1 MVKKA
6 LVTGSGGLMGA
17 YDAGV
22 LVILGRELGAD
33 YFDSIYASSVGVFIS
48 TFFKSGQSDT
58 IENTWRNLVH
68 SKQLVNFTNPLRG
81 KQVLDLEYLAEIF
94 QDERSLLNLRAVM
107 SSRTKL
113 TYVLTEDPSGKTRY
127 FQPEERNLFDAM
139 RASAALPLV
148 HSAVRV
154 DGQLYRDGGL
164 IDKLPIKKALEER
177 NDELIVV
184 YNKPEGFSYGLKE
197 SRITKILSLTLP
209 KEISKLVRHRDSQN
223 KELDRIIKQN
233 RRVKV
238 IRPTIP
244 LPLTS
249 VIDTDKERINA
260 SIDLGIR
267 DAEEFLRTYKER

>member
-94 QDERSLLNLRAVM
+94 QDER
-107 SSRTKL
+107 
-113 TYVLTEDPSGKTRY
+113 
-127 FQPEERNLFDAM
+127 
-139 RASAALPLV
+139 
-148 HSAVRV
+148 
-154 DGQLYRDGGL
+154 
-164 IDKLPIKKALEER
+164 
-177 NDELIVV
+177 
-184 YNKPEGFSYGLKE
+184 
-197 SRITKILSLTLP
+197 
-209 KEISKLVRHRDSQN
+209 
-223 KELDRIIKQN
+223 
-233 RRVKV
+233 
-238 IRPTIP
+238 
-244 LPLTS
+244 
-249 VIDTDKERINA
+249 
-260 SIDLGIR
+260 
-267 DAEEFLRTYKER
+267 